1 MNWLYIIVM
10 AYIVVS
16 ALRGFHKGFI
26 RVVYSMAAILA
37 AVVFVS
43 VTAPYIS
50 RMIGQTAISQTL
62 EKNCEK
68 YVRSQINQKLDEGV
82 WIQDI
87 ELPWLTLP
95 KKLQKELGQSTG
107 KPVAEFL
114 EKQGIYQKAAKT
126 IAGFCVNLAA
136 FFIALLIIMLILIVI
151 GRKLDLLSKTPGIH
165 LANMIFGFIAGIV
178 KAFLVIWTVFL
189 LIKMTAALP
198 SSASL
203 IRLIEENAVLK
214 NLYDQNRILQLLQSM
229 LRLHL

>member
-68 YVRSQINQKLDEGV
+68 
-82 WIQDI
+82 
-87 ELPWLTLP
+87 
-95 KKLQKELGQSTG
+95 
-107 KPVAEFL
+107 
-114 EKQGIYQKAAKT
+114 
-126 IAGFCVNLAA
+126 
-136 FFIALLIIMLILIVI
+136 
-151 GRKLDLLSKTPGIH
+151 
-165 LANMIFGFIAGIV
+165 
-178 KAFLVIWTVFL
+178 
-189 LIKMTAALP
+189 
-198 SSASL
+198 
-203 IRLIEENAVLK
+203 
-214 NLYDQNRILQLLQSM
+214 
-229 LRLHL
+229 